1 MPVALEIMLPK
12 DILWQG
18 VPKPLQFIMFT
29 PHAHCRYQRDQLV
42 ASSTVILIAV
52 RWSPKRILAGCTHK
66 DAVAVWL
73 EFLEH
78 IIKTQLTAWMI
89 NPWLVKSVL
98 ANQTPSQYHPSRCAV
113 SPKPSSCMMR
123 PSLPQGDPLVLSAY
137 RIALFWCRQ
146 SGGSFRTTSVDEL
159 TTVRSSRSVAVR
171 MTDLRSSPRSCGSTC
186 TPVES

>member
-98 ANQTPSQYHPSRCAV
+98 ANPDAEPIPSFALCRV
-113 SPKPSSCMMR
+113 SKTIFMH
-123 PSLPQGDPLVLSAY
+123 
-137 RIALFWCRQ
+137 
-146 SGGSFRTTSVDEL
+146 DE
-159 TTVRSSRSVAVR
+159 AI
-171 MTDLRSSPRSCGSTC
+171 SSPG
-186 TPVES
+186 